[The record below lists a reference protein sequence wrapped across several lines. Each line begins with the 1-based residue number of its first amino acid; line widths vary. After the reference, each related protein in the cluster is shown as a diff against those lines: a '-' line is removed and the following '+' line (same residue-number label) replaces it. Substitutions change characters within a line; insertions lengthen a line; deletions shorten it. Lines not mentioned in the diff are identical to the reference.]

1 MGLLWKI
8 PQYWLFRKLNFPKV
22 IPINLT
28 ISITYRCNSRC
39 KTCRIY
45 SKQADE
51 LSLEEY
57 KKIFSSLGKAP
68 YWITL
73 SGGEPFLRKDIVHI
87 CQLAGNLCQPA
98 IINIPT
104 NGILSN
110 FIIESISQIARHN
123 SQRKII
129 VNLSFDDI
137 GARHDE
143 LRGVEGNF
151 EKALQTFH
159 GLRSLNYPNLT
170 VGIHT
175 VISRF
180 NIKDFPAIVKHFLD
194 LKPGSFICEIAE
206 KRRELETLD
215 ADITPDF
222 SDYSEAVQL
231 LKESIRSNRFFGI
244 SKITQAF
251 RMHYYDLSREILEQK
266 RQIIPCY
273 AGFASAQIAP
283 DGDVWMCCIK
293 GESIGNLREVDYN
306 FKELWFNRR
315 ADQIRATIKKGDCYC
330 PLANAA
336 YTNMLLNVKTLA
348 LVGLNYINLA
358 IGGRK

>member
-8 PQYWLFRKLNFPKV
+8 PKYWLFRKLNFPKV
-22 IPINLT
+22 LPINLT

-39 KTCRIY
+39 KTCGIY
-45 SKQADE
+45 NKQAYE

-68 YWITL
+68 YWITF
-73 SGGEPFLRKDIVHI
+73 SGGEPFLRKDIVSL
-87 CQLAGNLCQPA
+87 CRLAGDLCQPA

-110 FIIESISQIARHN
+110 FIIDSISQIARHN
-123 SQRKII
+123 SRTKII
-129 VNLSFDDI
+129 VNLSLDDI
-137 GARHDE
+137 GSLHDE

-151 EKALQTFH
+151 EKALSTFH
-159 GLRSLNYPNLT
+159 GLRKLNYPNLT

-180 NIKDFPAIVKHFLD
+180 NIKDFPAIMKHFLD
-194 LKPGSFICEIAE
+194 LKPDSFICEIAE
-206 KRRELETLD
+206 KRRELETLE
-215 ADITPDF
+215 ADITPHF
-222 SDYSEAVQL
+222 SDYSNAVQL
-231 LKESIRSNRFFGI
+231 LKESLRTNRFFGV
-244 SKITQAF
+244 SKIAQAF
-251 RMHYYDLSREILEQK
+251 RMHYYDLSREILKQK
-266 RQIIPCY
+266 RQVIPCY

-293 GESIGNLREVDYN
+293 AEPIGSLRELDYN
-306 FKELWFNRR
+306 FKKLWFSSR
-315 ADQIRATIKKGDCYC
+315 ADHARAAIKKGGCCC

-336 YTNMLLNVKTLA
+336 YTNMLLNIKTLA
-348 LVGLNYINLA
+348 RVGLNYINLT
-358 IGGRK
+358 IGGSK